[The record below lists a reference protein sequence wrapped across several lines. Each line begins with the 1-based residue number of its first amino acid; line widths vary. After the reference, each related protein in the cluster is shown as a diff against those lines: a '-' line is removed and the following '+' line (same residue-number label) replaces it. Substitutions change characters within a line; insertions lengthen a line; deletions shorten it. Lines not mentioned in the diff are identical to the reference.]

1 MEIRIRVQ
9 KLLEYPNRNDQ
20 NPGGPRYV
28 HASDQA
34 KRTGFEVTFSLS
46 GMLSFPM
53 GKLDIL
59 ESENRVLET
68 LCFPIEMI

>member
-1 MEIRIRVQ
+1 MQ
-9 KLLEYPNRNDQ
+9 
-20 NPGGPRYV
+20 
-28 HASDQA
+28 ASDQA
-34 KRTGFEVTFSLS
+34 KVNGFEVTFSLS

-68 LCFPIEMI
+68 LRFQ